1 MKKDQKGFTLI
12 ELLVVVAIIGILAA
26 VGVVAYSGY
35 VGGAKKS
42 AAKSHHA
49 QVVKLIIGETKKCDL
64 GDTNAFINVAKPTV
78 LMACKDRKSDAKI
91 DAAVVAMLKDSADSP
106 EFKNPYNK
114 ANNAIVAA
122 TEYTKKDNCTTST
135 EGNTAIK
142 QVGAAVTVSTCF
154 AAGEDPVVNKLT
166 IE

>member
-64 GDTNAFINVAKPTV
+64 GDANSFINIATPTV
-78 LMACKDRKSDAKI
+78 LLKCSDRKKDAKI
-91 DAAVVAMLKDSADSP
+91 DAAVVAMLKDSSSNP

-114 ANNAIVAA
+114 DNNAIVAA
-122 TEYTKKDNCTTST
+122 TEYTAAASCTTTT

-154 AAGEDPVVNKLT
+154 ASGEAPVVNKLT